1 VSVVTHI
8 VPEVFTNSHDH
19 NVPGNYT

>member
-8 VPEVFTNSHDH
+8 VPEVFANSNDH
-19 NVPGNYT
+19 NVPGNYG